1 MMVQEEKRKL
11 IGAAEVVI
19 PASTGTNFLFLEKR
33 SPMVQLIVVICSYL
47 LIPILIRRKI
57 KLSYTL
63 LITAGLLS
71 AFSGIGG
78 AAVLRILGSMF
89 TSTSSL
95 NTILVVA
102 MVSILGGLMKHY
114 GLLERVVVTLQRI
127 TGNKKVSMILIPALI
142 GVLIVPGGAMLSA
155 PFVNTIGQ
163 ELGIIPA
170 RRAAINLVFRH
181 MAMFVLPFST
191 SLLVIGSI
199 LPELNIY
206 KIIGLN
212 LVMIAAMLILG
223 HQLYLKDVKAEAVEK
238 TGHQLQGIKE
248 LLIYSSPIY
257 ISVVINMIFGVPF
270 YLAMVASLVMVY
282 ILSDKKDFVKIGRK
296 SFNGHIVLTVIAVLL
311 MKDVILHMEDLMGMV
326 NDLFS
331 ASGSVVTVF
340 AVILFTSLLIGYITG
355 YSVASLAITLPLIS
369 ELGASLGMLH
379 IYTYFAFGCAFIG
392 YFFSPLHLCQAFT
405 LQLMGVTTNELYAE
419 YKLYAPL
426 LMGALIVSVTV
437 MLGIMNLL

>member
-1 MMVQEEKRKL
+1 
-11 IGAAEVVI
+11 
-19 PASTGTNFLFLEKR
+19 
-33 SPMVQLIVVICSYL
+33 MVQLIVVALSYT
-47 LIPILIRRKI
+47 LIPILIRRKV

-63 LITAGLLS
+63 LITAGFLS
-71 AFSGIGG
+71 ALSGIGG
-78 AAVLRILGSMF
+78 EAILKIIRSLF

-114 GLLERVVVTLQRI
+114 GLLERVVETLQRI
-127 TGNKKVSMILIPALI
+127 TGNKKISIILIPALI

-155 PFVNTIGQ
+155 PFVNTIGE

-181 MAMFVLPFST
+181 VAMFVLPFST

-212 LVMIAAMLILG
+212 LIMIAVMLLLG
-223 HQLYLKDVKAEAVEK
+223 HQLFLKEVKVQAVEK
-238 TGHQLQGIKE
+238 SGHQLKDLKD
-248 LLIYSSPIY
+248 LLFYSSPIY
-257 ISVVINMIFGVPF
+257 ICVLINLIFGVPF
-270 YLAMVASLVMVY
+270 YVAMLASLAMVY
-282 ILSDKKDFVKIGRK
+282 ILSDKKDFLKIGKK
-296 SFNGHIVLTVIAVLL
+296 SFNGHIVLTVMAVLV
-311 MKDVILHMEDLMGMV
+311 MKDVIIHMEDLMGLV
-326 NDLFS
+326 NTLFS
-331 ASGSVVTVF
+331 ASGSIVTVF
-340 AVILFTSLLIGYITG
+340 VVIFFTSLLIGYITG

-369 ELGASLGMLH
+369 ELGASLGMMH

-405 LQLMGVTTNELYAE
+405 LQLMGVTTNELYAQ

-426 LMGALIVSVTV
+426 LIGALIVSVTA
-437 MLGIMNLL
+437 MLGIMALV

>member
-1 MMVQEEKRKL
+1 MKQL
-11 IGAAEVVI
+11 VI
-19 PASTGTNFLFLEKR
+19 
-33 SPMVQLIVVICSYL
+33 VILSYL
-47 LIPILIRRKI
+47 LIPYLIRKKI

-63 LITAGLLS
+63 MITATFLS
-71 AFSGIGG
+71 AFSGIGPESILTI
-78 AAVLRILGSMF
+78 LRSLM
-89 TSTSSL
+89 TSESSL

-114 GLLERVVVTLQRI
+114 GLLERVVETLQRI
-127 TGNKKVSMILIPALI
+127 TGNKKVSIILIPALI

-155 PFVNTIGQ
+155 PFVNTIGE

-181 MAMFVLPFST
+181 VAMFVLPFST

-212 LVMIAAMLILG
+212 LVMIAVMLLLG
-223 HQLYLKDVKAEAVEK
+223 HQLFLKEVKVQTVEKSGYQLNDLKD
-238 TGHQLQGIKE
+238 

-257 ISVVINMIFGVPF
+257 ICVLINLIFGVPF
-270 YLAMVASLVMVY
+270 YVAMLASLAMAYV
-282 ILSDKKDFVKIGRK
+282 LSDKKDFLKIGKK
-296 SFNGHIVLTVIAVLL
+296 SFNGHIVLTVMAVLV
-311 MKDVILHMEDLMGMV
+311 MKDVIIHMDDLMGLV
-326 NDLFS
+326 NTLFS
-331 ASGSVVTVF
+331 ASGSILTVF
-340 AVILFTSLLIGYITG
+340 AVIFFTSLLIGYITG

-405 LQLMGVTTNELYAE
+405 LQLMGVTTNELYAQ

-426 LMGALIVSVTV
+426 LIGALIVSVTV
-437 MLGIMNLL
+437 MLGIVALI

>member
-1 MMVQEEKRKL
+1 V
-11 IGAAEVVI
+11 
-19 PASTGTNFLFLEKR
+19 
-33 SPMVQLIVVICSYL
+33 VQLIVVVLSYI
-47 LIPILIRRKI
+47 LIPILIRKKV

-63 LITAGLLS
+63 LITAAFLS
-71 AFSGIGG
+71 ALSGIGG
-78 AAVLRILGSMF
+78 EAILKILRSLF

-114 GLLERVVVTLQRI
+114 GLLERVVETLQRI
-127 TGNKKVSMILIPALI
+127 TGNKKVSIILIPALI

-155 PFVNTIGQ
+155 PFVNTIGE

-181 MAMFVLPFST
+181 VAMFVLPFST

-212 LVMIAAMLILG
+212 LFMIAAMLLLG
-223 HQLYLKDVKAEAVEK
+223 HQLFLKNVKVQIVEKSGRRLKDFKD
-238 TGHQLQGIKE
+238 
-248 LLIYSSPIY
+248 LLVYSSPIY
-257 ISVVINMIFGVPF
+257 ICVLINLIFGVPF
-270 YLAMVASLVMVY
+270 YAAMLASLAMVYV
-282 ILSDKKDFVKIGRK
+282 LSEKKDFLMIGRK
-296 SFNGHIVLTVIAVLL
+296 SFNGHIVLTVVAVLV
-311 MKDVILHMEDLMGMV
+311 MKDVITQMKDLMGLV
-326 NDLFS
+326 NALFS
-331 ASGSVVTVF
+331 ASGSILTVF
-340 AVILFTSLLIGYITG
+340 AVIFFTSLLIGYITG
-355 YSVASLAITLPLIS
+355 YSVASLAVTLPLIS

-419 YKLYAPL
+419 YKHYAPL
-426 LMGALIVSVTV
+426 LIGALIVSVAA
-437 MLGIMNLL
+437 MLGIVALV

>member
-1 MMVQEEKRKL
+1 
-11 IGAAEVVI
+11 
-19 PASTGTNFLFLEKR
+19 
-33 SPMVQLIVVICSYL
+33 MVQLIVVALSYL
-47 LIPILIRRKI
+47 LIPIFIRKKV

-63 LITAGLLS
+63 LITAGFLS
-71 AFSGIGG
+71 ALSGIGG
-78 AAVLRILGSMF
+78 EAILKILRSLF

-114 GLLERVVVTLQRI
+114 GLLERVVETLQRI
-127 TGNKKVSMILIPALI
+127 TGNKKVSIILIPALI

-155 PFVNTIGQ
+155 PFVNTIGE

-181 MAMFVLPFST
+181 VAMFVLPFST

-212 LVMIAAMLILG
+212 LVMIAAMLLLG
-223 HQLYLKDVKAEAVEK
+223 HQLFLKEVKVQRVEK
-238 TGHQLQGIKE
+238 SGHQLKDLKD

-257 ISVVINMIFGVPF
+257 ICVLINLIFGVPF
-270 YLAMVASLVMVY
+270 YVAMLASLAMAYV
-282 ILSDKKDFVKIGRK
+282 LSDKKDFLKIGKK
-296 SFNGHIVLTVIAVLL
+296 SFNGHIVLTVMAVLV
-311 MKDVILHMEDLMGMV
+311 MKDVIIHMNDLMGLV
-326 NDLFS
+326 NTLFS
-331 ASGSVVTVF
+331 ASGSILTVF
-340 AVILFTSLLIGYITG
+340 AVIFFTSLLIGYITG

-405 LQLMGVTTNELYAE
+405 LQLMGVTTNELYAQ

-426 LMGALIVSVTV
+426 LIGALIVSVMA
-437 MLGIMNLL
+437 MLWIVALV

>member
-1 MMVQEEKRKL
+1 MSQL
-11 IGAAEVVI
+11 LVV
-19 PASTGTNFLFLEKR
+19 
-33 SPMVQLIVVICSYL
+33 VVSYM
-47 LIPILIRRKI
+47 LIPVLIRKKV

-63 LITAGLLS
+63 LITAAFLS

-78 AAVLRILGSMF
+78 EAILRILKSLF

-114 GLLERVVVTLQRI
+114 GLLERVVETLQRI
-127 TGNKKVSMILIPALI
+127 TGNKKVSIILIPALI

-155 PFVNTIGQ
+155 PFVNTIGE

-181 MAMFVLPFST
+181 AAMFVLPFST

-212 LVMIAAMLILG
+212 LVMIAVMLLLG
-223 HQLYLKDVKAEAVEK
+223 HKLFLKEVKVQTVEKSGHRLKDLKD
-238 TGHQLQGIKE
+238 LI
-248 LLIYSSPIY
+248 IYSSPIY
-257 ISVVINMIFGVPF
+257 ICVLINLIFGVPF
-270 YLAMVASLVMVY
+270 YAAMLASLVMAY
-282 ILSDKKDFVKIGRK
+282 MLSNKKDFLKIGKK
-296 SFNGHIVLTVIAVLL
+296 SFNGHIVLTVMAVLV
-311 MKDVILHMEDLMGMV
+311 MKDVIIHMEDLMGLV
-326 NDLFS
+326 NTLFS
-331 ASGSVVTVF
+331 ASGSILTVF
-340 AVILFTSLLIGYITG
+340 AVIFFTSLLIGYITG

-405 LQLMGVTTNELYAE
+405 LQLMGVTTNELYAQ

-426 LMGALIVSVTV
+426 LIGALILSVTA
-437 MLGIMNLL
+437 MLGIAALV

>member
-1 MMVQEEKRKL
+1 M
-11 IGAAEVVI
+11 
-19 PASTGTNFLFLEKR
+19 
-33 SPMVQLIVVICSYL
+33 
-47 LIPILIRRKI
+47 LIPILIRKKV

-63 LITAGLLS
+63 LITAAFLS
-71 AFSGIGG
+71 AFSGVGVE
-78 AAVLRILGSMF
+78 AILKILKSLF

-114 GLLERVVVTLQRI
+114 GLLERVVETLQRI
-127 TGNKKVSMILIPALI
+127 TGNKKVSIILIPALI

-155 PFVNTIGQ
+155 PFVNTIGE

-181 MAMFVLPFST
+181 VAMFVLPFST

-212 LVMIAAMLILG
+212 LVMIAAMLLLG
-223 HQLYLKDVKAEAVEK
+223 HRLFLKEVKVQTVQKSGHRLKDLKD
-238 TGHQLQGIKE
+238 

-257 ISVVINMIFGVPF
+257 ICVLINLIFGIPF
-270 YLAMVASLVMVY
+270 YVAMLASLAMAYV
-282 ILSDKKDFVKIGRK
+282 LSDKKDFLKIGKK
-296 SFNGHIVLTVIAVLL
+296 SFNGHIVLTVMAVLV
-311 MKDVILHMEDLMGMV
+311 MKDVIIHMEDLMGLV
-326 NDLFS
+326 NTLFS
-331 ASGSVVTVF
+331 ASGSILTVF
-340 AVILFTSLLIGYITG
+340 AVIFFTSLLIGYITG

-405 LQLMGVTTNELYAE
+405 LQLMGVTTNELYAQ

-426 LMGALIVSVTV
+426 LIGALIVSVAV
-437 MLGIMNLL
+437 MLGIVALV

>member
-1 MMVQEEKRKL
+1 MK
-11 IGAAEVVI
+11 
-19 PASTGTNFLFLEKR
+19 
-33 SPMVQLIVVICSYL
+33 QLIVVILSYL
-47 LIPILIRRKI
+47 LIPILIRKKV

-63 LITAGLLS
+63 LITAAFLS
-71 AFSGIGG
+71 ALSGIGG
-78 AAVLRILGSMF
+78 EAILKILRSLF

-114 GLLERVVVTLQRI
+114 GLLERVVETLQRI
-127 TGNKKVSMILIPALI
+127 TGNKKVSIILIPALI

-155 PFVNTIGQ
+155 PFVNTIGE

-181 MAMFVLPFST
+181 VAMFVLPFST

-212 LVMIAAMLILG
+212 LVMIAAMLLLG
-223 HQLYLKDVKAEAVEK
+223 HQLFLKEVKVQTVEKSGPRLKDLKD
-238 TGHQLQGIKE
+238 
-248 LLIYSSPIY
+248 LLVYSSPIY
-257 ISVVINMIFGVPF
+257 ICVLINLIFGIPF
-270 YLAMVASLVMVY
+270 YAAMLASLAMAY
-282 ILSDKKDFVKIGRK
+282 ILSDKKDFVKIGKK
-296 SFNGHIVLTVIAVLL
+296 SFNGHIVLTVMAVLV
-311 MKDVILHMEDLMGMV
+311 MKDVIIHMEDLMGLV
-326 NDLFS
+326 NALFS
-331 ASGSVVTVF
+331 ASGSILTVF
-340 AVILFTSLLIGYITG
+340 AVIFFTSLLIGYITG
-355 YSVASLAITLPLIS
+355 YSVASLAVTLPLIS

-405 LQLMGVTTNELYAE
+405 LQLMGVTTNELYAQ

-426 LMGALIVSVTV
+426 LIGALIVSVAV
-437 MLGIMNLL
+437 MLGIVALV